1 MGWGPKFDRNVAR
14 FERRFELCP
23 FYDENQL
30 PHGGPSPDRKRRD
43 AVDEDE
49 LTSNDTTKMSH
60 SSVSSRSLPV
70 SENGPNDTL
79 LNAKFNPAD
88 RSTVP
93 TNGSTFSVKNT
104 SPAN

>member
-1 MGWGPKFDRNVAR
+1 MGNFAHSTMKPNFPTVD
-14 FERRFELCP
+14 
-23 FYDENQL
+23 QL
-30 PHGGPSPDRKRRD
+30 PIVNDVMPLMKTM
-43 AVDEDE
+43 

-104 SPAN
+104 SPANSNRLNSS